1 MTTDDDIREVF
12 NRLLPHYWSLSN
24 ALPTD
29 IKVILY
35 LNHWVSVPMAVLD
48 LSKMPKSKC
57 LARELSRAIVHTQSF
72 GRPEWQDT

>member
-12 NRLLPHYWSLSN
+12 NRPLPHYWSLSN

-48 LSKMPKSKC
+48 LSKMPKSKR
-57 LARELSRAIVHTQSF
+57 LARELSRAIVHTRSF
-72 GRPEWQDT
+72 GRPECDT